1 MPRSLASSSEGYSAE
16 SYATTPSVE
25 SADALERAAKLR
37 RQQEEHEARKRA
49 ERQALQESFALAALF
64 EVCMYYL
71 EAHIRL
77 NNPDRRSSSAKLAAQ
92 RRQLRATDPG
102 QVHAIICPQ
111 LEEAQVRELDRAYTF
126 VGGLFQR
133 GVLPNDLAWLEQTG
147 SADGPPRHVCVQHHA
162 LPDDTSGNIWS
173 LAWQTTWSCIWW
185 DRRMASCTS
194 PPSMHCSRFWMT
206 RVSSGSSNGTKASW
220 TRRTHPSRLL
230 ARARGI
236 RVEDVPHARD
246 LGRSLRPL
254 RWRRGRSSCCRF
266 RRRRQRRGL
275 CLHRLLRLL
284 KPLQGPARQLYSRLF
299 VGRAPGSE
307 VVSSSAPV
315 LAELNPRTTTTAL
328 TRSGRPGPKS
338 RGKGMVQGIRNSRT
352 MLGLLLYMHLI
363 SSTVAIPPL
372 ADTRVEGNPHLEPS
386 GVGRSSNLHSPLR
399 TNPTGVSPATTTNPV
414 RKRAFARAQQR
425 ARIHRPLDVSCGAR
439 S

>member
-1 MPRSLASSSEGYSAE
+1 MRPANGPSDKHCRKALPWQRYSRCACTTWRHTSAS
-16 SYATTPSVE
+16 
-25 SADALERAAKLR
+25 
-37 RQQEEHEARKRA
+37 
-49 ERQALQESFALAALF
+49 
-64 EVCMYYL
+64 
-71 EAHIRL
+71 

-133 GVLPNDLAWLEQTG
+133 GVLPNDFAWLEQTG

-194 PPSMHCSRFWMT
+194 PPSMRCSRFWMT

-246 LGRSLRPL
+246 LGRSLRSL

-275 CLHRLLRLL
+275 CLHRLLRT
-284 KPLQGPARQLYSRLF
+284 
-299 VGRAPGSE
+299 PGACQAAVQSTICR
-307 VVSSSAPV
+307 SSA
-315 LAELNPRTTTTAL
+315 R
-328 TRSGRPGPKS
+328 
-338 RGKGMVQGIRNSRT
+338 
-352 MLGLLLYMHLI
+352 
-363 SSTVAIPPL
+363 
-372 ADTRVEGNPHLEPS
+372 
-386 GVGRSSNLHSPLR
+386 
-399 TNPTGVSPATTTNPV
+399 
-414 RKRAFARAQQR
+414 
-425 ARIHRPLDVSCGAR
+425 
-439 S
+439 